1 MAVGMACCS
10 SPVTPQLTPVDP
22 ELNHQLLTGEGL
34 DARLFSRTQAV
45 QYYEVAHL
53 DALAPEAAQAAL
65 DQFIR
70 RQYTRADLTRLR
82 QLSVL
87 FYHPTF
93 LVSYRAE
100 AYEAA
105 RDTEVGFLT
114 EHHDALAAQ
123 VRLEK
128 LPGPGQR
135 WRRSRVLYHG
145 PAVQRSTVDTVRIN
159 QLFNR

>member
-1 MAVGMACCS
+1 MAVILVGCS
-10 SPVTPQLTPVDP
+10 SPSTPQITPIDS
-22 ELNHQLLTGEGL
+22 ELNHRLLTGEGL
-34 DARLFSRTQAV
+34 DTRLFSTSQTV

-53 DALAPEAAQAAL
+53 DALAPEAAQTAL
-65 DQFIR
+65 DRFIR
-70 RQYTRADLTRLR
+70 RQYRRADLTRLR
-82 QLSVL
+82 EFTVL

-93 LVSYRAE
+93 LVDYRAE

-123 VRLEK
+123 VRLVE

-135 WRRSRVLYHG
+135 WRRSRVLYHAQ
-145 PAVQRSTVDTVRIN
+145 AVQRSVTDTVHTD
-159 QLFNR
+159 QLLHR